1 MTRRKGRK
9 SMKDEGSIW
18 DEPKTSRLNASLTPT
33 GHKGLKAM
41 AERMRLSI
49 SEIIELLGRQELQ
62 LPNVPRKKI
71 EYGEILRSLPQF
83 SPKVLV
89 LIASKALNLA
99 KSRLDYDSP
108 TLPDLLSGL
117 DLQELSDNSLIPLND
132 LHQLCQ
138 GERPPTPGE
147 IIQLA
152 SALDINYEDL
162 AKLLNGYQS
171 HELAKIGE
179 KGK

>member
-1 MTRRKGRK
+1 MSRRKGKK

-18 DEPKTSRLNASLTPT
+18 DEPKTARLNASLTPT
-33 GHKGLKAM
+33 GYKGLKALGK
-41 AERMRLSI
+41 RLSLSI
-49 SEIIELLGRQELQ
+49 SEIIERLGRQELQ
-62 LPNVPRKKI
+62 LPTVPQKKI

-99 KSRLDYDSP
+99 KNRLDYDSP

-117 DLQELSDNSLIPLND
+117 DLSELSDNSLIPLDD
-132 LHQLCQ
+132 LQQLIQ
-138 GERPPTPGE
+138 GDRPPTQGE

-152 SALDINYEDL
+152 SALDMNYEDL
-162 AKLLNGYQS
+162 AKLLNGYQQVKDY
-171 HELAKIGE
+171 EQLPK
-179 KGK
+179 